1 MERTIELL
9 LKRMESNP
17 EEFTDNWDGEGD
29 YTDHIG
35 DYQPP
40 KWSRFIYQLRERMEH
55 IRRDTPTHAGVP
67 LPFFSNN
74 EIRRLYDKYVQ
85 IQGDEFEKYVLRELL
100 RTGERQEPVEVKMS
114 VVTFAD
120 PGAQPCT

>member
-9 LKRMESNP
+9 LNRMESNP

-29 YTDHIG
+29 YMIHGG
-35 DYQPP
+35 DYQLP
-40 KWSRFIYQLRERMEH
+40 KWSRFIYQLRERMNC
-55 IRRDTPTHAGVP
+55 IRVERIGGDGVP
-67 LPFFSNN
+67 LPFFSDN

-100 RTGERQEPVEVKMS
+100 RTGERRDILDQLNS
-114 VVTFAD
+114 AT
-120 PGAQPCT
+120 PGAR